1 MKNYLS
7 GDMGDRTR
15 RNQVQELGK
24 FSFSDEI
31 PMRSSKLPAV
41 SQSVDLKMLSPKMR
55 VDNPYSTIDEEM
67 IQLPVV
73 NVKKVYNPPKE
84 LSLPTIQ
91 GKNYGDAS
99 PVGGDIST
107 RRSLHK
113 GHERTNPY
121 ALYPVLDGSSAHF
134 QPRD

>member
-55 VDNPYSTIDEEM
+55 VENPYSTIDEEM

-73 NVKKVYNPPKE
+73 NVRKVYNPPKE

-91 GKNYGDAS
+91 GNKNYGDVS
-99 PVGGDIST
+99 PGGDVST

-121 ALYPVLDGSSAHF
+121 ALYPVLDGSSGHF
-134 QPRD
+134 QLRD

>member
-1 MKNYLS
+1 
-7 GDMGDRTR
+7 MGDRTR
-15 RNQVQELGK
+15 KNYLQELGK

-41 SQSVDLKMLSPKMR
+41 SQSVDLKITSPRLR
-55 VDNPYSTIDEEM
+55 VEDPYSTIDEER

-73 NVKKVYNPPKE
+73 NVRKVYNPLKD
-84 LSLPTIQ
+84 LSLPQIQ
-91 GKNYGDAS
+91 VKNFDDAS
-99 PVGGDIST
+99 PTGGGYGSI

-134 QPRD
+134 KLRD

>member
-1 MKNYLS
+1 M
-7 GDMGDRTR
+7 
-15 RNQVQELGK
+15 QELGK

-73 NVKKVYNPPKE
+73 NVRKVYNPPKE

-91 GKNYGDAS
+91 LNKNIGDAS
-99 PVGGDIST
+99 PSGDAST

-121 ALYPVLDGSSAHF
+121 ALYPVLDGSSGHF